1 MLEGLFQGPEFLNSA
16 LDGLTARNDA
26 IADNLANVDTPN
38 YKAKRVDFESQLQGL
53 LQRSKGAD
61 PVGLVVDQPRQ
72 FTLRPNS
79 VGDIKPVEWTASGTS
94 MRNDGNNVDIDYEMT
109 LLAQTEIS
117 YNAVADLE
125 KRDFTRMKSVISGT

>member
-26 IADNLANVDTPN
+26 IAENLANVDTPN
-38 YKAKRVDFESQLQGL
+38 YKAKRVDFESRLQKL
-53 LQRSKGAD
+53 LQRSESGGSLD
-61 PVGLVVDQPRQ
+61 LVVDQPRQ
-72 FTLRPNS
+72 FTLGPSS
-79 VGDIKPVEWTASGTS
+79 VGDLKPVEWTAGGTS

-125 KRDFTRMKSVISGT
+125 KRDFTRMKSAINGT